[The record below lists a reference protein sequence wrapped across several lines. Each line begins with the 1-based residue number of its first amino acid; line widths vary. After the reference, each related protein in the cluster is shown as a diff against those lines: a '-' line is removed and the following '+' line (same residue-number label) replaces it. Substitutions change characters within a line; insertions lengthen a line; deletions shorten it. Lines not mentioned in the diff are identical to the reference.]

1 MTASAIK
8 QIAQFSD
15 PKPVP
20 LSPEKLACSPYPI
33 EALGSLL
40 SAVANE
46 IATGVQ
52 VPPVMAA
59 QSVLAAAALAVQ
71 PFANALLDGRQYPL
85 NLFMLTVAESG
96 DRKSGVDKIA
106 TAPHKLRQRQLYD
119 DFHEDLQRFK
129 NELEAY
135 EITRKHVIGADKKNG
150 PEVIACALHELGLPP
165 TQPRLPTML
174 SQEPTIEGLVK
185 GFASGQPSQGLFSDE
200 GGSFFGGHS
209 LKDENKLKSIAGLS
223 QLWDGSDINRTRAAH
238 GESMTIKNPR
248 LSAHLMIQPIVAAS
262 AFLDPE
268 LSGQGFLARFLIA
281 APESI
286 AGTRFYNDMDLT
298 LSDAVNNYQNLMAK
312 LLREPLPV
320 DQQGT
325 LTPRHLQV
333 DGNAKTLWKDAYN
346 AIERE
351 LAPRMQLNDIKPT
364 AGKMAEQIIRIAGV
378 ITLIDNF
385 DAKVINAQSMGRAI
399 QLGSWY
405 LQEALRLSTVS
416 SAATDY
422 QIAAK
427 VIDWIL
433 EKGRSVVTVNHINKN
448 KVAKLNGANRCRE
461 ILLLLEDNN
470 WLIRLPPAT
479 QIDGKHVKEAWR
491 LNQNALC
498 NDLGLQNAI

>member
-1 MTASAIK
+1 MTATAVKKLSAYSD
-8 QIAQFSD
+8 AQ
-15 PKPVP
+15 P
-20 LSPEKLACSPYPI
+20 LPLLPQKEACSPYPL
-33 EALGSLL
+33 EALGSVLG
-40 SAVANE
+40 AAAKDMA
-46 IATGVQ
+46 IGVQ

-59 QSVLAAAALAVQ
+59 QSVLAAAALTVQ
-71 PFANALLDGRQYPL
+71 PFADAVLDGRQYPL
-85 NLFMLTVAESG
+85 SLFMLTVAESG
-96 DRKSGVDKIA
+96 DRKSGVDKLA
-106 TAPHKLRQRQLYD
+106 TAPHKDRQRQLFDSYQ
-119 DFHEDLQRFK
+119 EEYQRFK
-129 NELEAY
+129 NQHDAY
-135 EITRKHVIGADKKNG
+135 ELTRKQAIEANKKKGQEAIAGALN
-150 PEVIACALHELGLPP
+150 ELGLPP
-165 TQPRLPTML
+165 EPPKQPTLL

-223 QLWDGSDINRTRAAH
+223 QLWDGSDINRTRAAL

-298 LSDAVNNYQNLMAK
+298 FSDAVNSYQNLMAK

-325 LTPRHLQV
+325 LTPRRLQV
-333 DGNAKTLWKDAYN
+333 DGSAKAIWKDAYN

-364 AGKMAEQIIRIAGV
+364 AAKMAEQIIRIAGV
-378 ITLIDNF
+378 ITLVDNF
-385 DAKVINAQSMGRAI
+385 EAKTINAQSMKRAI

-405 LQEALRLSTVS
+405 LQEALRLTTAS
-416 SAATDY
+416 SATTDY

-427 VIDWIL
+427 VIEWIKR
-433 EKGRSVVTVNHINKN
+433 KGLAAVTVNELNRN
-448 KVAKLNGANRCRE
+448 QVANLKSASRCRE
-461 ILLLLEDNN
+461 ILMLLEDNH
-470 WLIRLPPAT
+470 WLIRLPPETLVNSKPA
-479 QIDGKHVKEAWR
+479 KEAWR
-491 LNQNALC
+491 LNQNAF
-498 NDLGLQNAI
+498 DIAGG